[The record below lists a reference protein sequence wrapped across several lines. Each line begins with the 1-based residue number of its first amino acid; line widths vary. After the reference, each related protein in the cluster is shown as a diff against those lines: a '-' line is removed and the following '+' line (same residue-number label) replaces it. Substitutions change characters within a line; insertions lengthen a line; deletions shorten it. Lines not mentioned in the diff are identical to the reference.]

1 VAETL
6 AAWRL
11 FVVMVQRERET
22 EHARLTTQSKMAAFL
37 DAAASGRLW
46 TDRTSKPSSDDSQV
60 VHANDGVNADGQ
72 MAAGGQMVRYISL
85 CPVFRLQTVSS
96 SSPDK

>member
-1 VAETL
+1 LLAATL

-11 FVVMVQRERET
+11 FVVVVQRERET

-46 TDRTSKPSSDDSQV
+46 TDRTSKPPSDDSQA
-60 VHANDGVNADGQ
+60 VHANDGVNADRQ
-72 MAAGGQMVRYISL
+72 MAEGGQMVRCDGLYI
-85 CPVFRLQTVSS
+85 
-96 SSPDK
+96 